1 MAFPAA
7 ERYDRLPA
15 NAFRG
20 QKSRQNPPDNPRS
33 SSLTSLLTI
42 DIISLRLL
50 RSHRLMSFN
59 TNGERSHRERG
70 KSALFVWRA
79 DSATPGLH
87 SNAQRDSIFMNP
99 AINKS
104 SLQSLRLPLLPLRPP
119 ATAAQRRGS
128 KNPSGVTEE
137 LLEATLQ
144 SPLRPLSFPRA
155 AFRVPERERT
165 YFLTSDWI

>member
-1 MAFPAA
+1 MNGDKWLFLL
-7 ERYDRLPA
+7 RSGTSDRLQRTEMEA
-15 NAFRG
+15 R
-20 QKSRQNPPDNPRS
+20 KPPNNSRS
-33 SSLTSLLTI
+33 SSLTSPPTS

-50 RSHRLMSFN
+50 WPRRRMCFN
-59 TNGERSHRERG
+59 TNGERSHRKRG
-70 KSALFVWRA
+70 KTALVVWRA

-128 KNPSGVTEE
+128 TRPSGVTEG

-144 SPLRPLSFPRA
+144 SPLRPLSVPRA
-155 AFRVPERERT
+155 ASRVP
-165 YFLTSDWI
+165 